1 MSWCRLLAH
10 PEVARIS
17 IIWLQTPNLRS
28 VYHVLEHWWKESNVI
43 QTIYVEHA
51 LNGSWGRV
59 WHLKTFLSTGGL
71 FFAKPM
77 YFFLFWILD
86 NIRSIYVYA
95 IVYKTYCQVM
105 CFRKRHAIMHF
116 GVAHLQL
123 NQWKTRVDG
132 LEWECKLCSPPI
144 TPRQSLE
151 QIGK

>member
-1 MSWCRLLAH
+1 MCM
-10 PEVARIS
+10 P
-17 IIWLQTPNLRS
+17 
-28 VYHVLEHWWKESNVI
+28 
-43 QTIYVEHA
+43 
-51 LNGSWGRV
+51 
-59 WHLKTFLSTGGL
+59 L
-71 FFAKPM
+71 FIKPIAK
-77 YFFLFWILD
+77 
-86 NIRSIYVYA
+86 S
-95 IVYKTYCQVM
+95 